1 MVLDAIQMMWLLF
14 LKTPMQLEC
23 GKKSRGNPGSLRCKE
38 RKGREVTL
46 TIGEEVG
53 RPIYAVC
60 TWSSGEHDQD
70 FSKTARAIE
79 MRLFDG
85 DVSIE
90 RYS

>member
-1 MVLDAIQMMWLLF
+1 M
-14 LKTPMQLEC
+14 
-23 GKKSRGNPGSLRCKE
+23 GKNPGEIPGLCVAK
-38 RKGREVTL
+38 KGREVTL

-85 DVSIE
+85 HVSIE